1 MIRVP
6 TEVIKTRT
14 QTSTYGLLGQ
24 SSLAAARLVLTND
37 GWRGFYRGF
46 RSTIMR
52 EVRFFSGGVLSYSAD
67 DNFIL
72 DTFYLIAISV
82 IRVVE
87 ATTFPKSRADTA
99 LRP

>member
-1 MIRVP
+1 
-6 TEVIKTRT
+6 
-14 QTSTYGLLGQ
+14 
-24 SSLAAARLVLTND
+24 
-37 GWRGFYRGF
+37 
-46 RSTIMR
+46 MR
-52 EVRFFSGGVLSYSAD
+52 EVRFFFGGVLSYSAD

-99 LRP
+99 LRPRSCHLWEHSGRLRRCCDNATGCLENARHA